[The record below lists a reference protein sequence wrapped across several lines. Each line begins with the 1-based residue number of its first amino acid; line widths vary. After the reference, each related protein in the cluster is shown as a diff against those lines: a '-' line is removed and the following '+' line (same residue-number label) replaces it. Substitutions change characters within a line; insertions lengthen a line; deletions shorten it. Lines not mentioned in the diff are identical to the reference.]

1 MKRQQVELNPSLIK
15 VVISS
20 FFPLL
25 LSSCIIT
32 NTPGFYTGYNRL
44 SDNDKN
50 KIIFVDKDS
59 SICTFVNINKIY
71 AITGKQLRSCLMK
84 NDTSI
89 VYFWGPNC
97 SSKSCISITAC
108 QSYCTSKNYN
118 LYVVADYYDIQK
130 MQNQNVSNYPMLI
143 ANQQYYNKKYLNS
156 LNKRF
161 KNDLLNS
168 VNLNK
173 EDQYNRFLFFKGDKL
188 LKSKLNIF
196 EE

>member
-15 VVISS
+15 IIISTI
-20 FFPLL
+20 FLL
-25 LSSCIIT
+25 MLSSCIIT

-44 SDNDKN
+44 SDNDKK

-59 SICTFVNINKIY
+59 SICNFVNNDKIY

-97 SSKSCISITAC
+97 SSKSCISIAAC
-108 QSYCTSKNYN
+108 QNYCTSKNYS
-118 LYVVADYYDIQK
+118 LYVVADYYEIEK
-130 MQNQNVSNYPMLI
+130 MQNQNVSNFPMLI
-143 ANQQYYNKKYLNS
+143 ANQQYYNKTYANS

-161 KNDLLNS
+161 TDDLLNG

-173 EDQYNRFLFFKGDKL
+173 EEQYNRFLLFKGDKL
-188 LKSKLNIF
+188 IKSKSNMF

>member
-1 MKRQQVELNPSLIK
+1 MKRKQAELNPNMIK
-15 VVISS
+15 IIISS
-20 FFPLL
+20 LFLLL

-44 SDNDKN
+44 SDKDKK
-50 KIIFVDKDS
+50 KIVFVNKDS
-59 SICTFVNINKIY
+59 TISTFVNNEKIY
-71 AITGKQLRSCLMK
+71 AITGKQLRLCLTK
-84 NDTSI
+84 NDSSI

-97 SSKSCISITAC
+97 SSKSCISIAAC
-108 QSYCTSKNYN
+108 QNYCTSKNYN

-130 MQNQNVSNYPMLI
+130 MQNQNVSNFPMLI
-143 ANQQYYNKKYLNS
+143 ANEQYYNKKYANS

-161 KNDLLNS
+161 MNDLING

-173 EDQYNRFLFFKGDKL
+173 EEQYNRFLYFKGDKL
-188 LKSKLNIF
+188 IKSKSDMF

>member
-1 MKRQQVELNPSLIK
+1 MIK
-15 VVISS
+15 VIISS
-20 FFPLL
+20 LFLLL

-44 SDNDKN
+44 SDNDK
-50 KIIFVDKDS
+50 KTIVFVDKDS
-59 SICTFVNINKIY
+59 SINNFVNNEKIY
-71 AITGKQLRSCLMK
+71 AITGKQLRLCLTK

-97 SSKSCISITAC
+97 SSKSCISIAAC
-108 QSYCTSKNYN
+108 QNYCTSKNYN

-130 MQNQNVSNYPMLI
+130 MQNQNVSNFPMLI
-143 ANQQYYNKKYLNS
+143 ANEQYYNKKYANS

-161 KNDLLNS
+161 TDDLLNG

-173 EDQYNRFLFFKGDKL
+173 EEQYNRFLYFKGDKL
-188 LKSKLNIF
+188 IKSKSDMF